1 MAKDGTARG
10 GQRVGSGRK
19 PKALAEKITEGKAL
33 ERSNVEVDAE
43 LEASDMPPPKEW
55 MLRDQKNGTPLGAK
69 EIYEEDY
76 KWLKKMGCDKAI
88 SPALVQQH
96 AMCVARWIQC
106 ENAISEFGIIAKH
119 PTTGGPIASP
129 YVSMARD
136 FLKQVNQSWYQIA
149 QFVREN
155 SSVSITG
162 PTPQDDLME
171 QILSGK

>member
-1 MAKDGTARG
+1 M
-10 GQRVGSGRK
+10 
-19 PKALAEKITEGKAL
+19 E
-33 ERSNVEVDAE
+33 
-43 LEASDMPPPKEW
+43 
-55 MLRDQKNGTPLGAK
+55 
-69 EIYEEDY
+69 
-76 KWLKKMGCDKAI
+76 CDKAI
-88 SPALVQQH
+88 CPALVQQH

-106 ENAISEFGIIAKH
+106 ENAISEFGFIAKH

-149 QFVREN
+149 QFVRDN
-155 SSVSITG
+155 SSFAITG